1 MGKKLVD
8 TLFLKALMQAFAEEQ
23 EEKLTTV
30 LQQSGLTA
38 SVHIEIDVPDIDWEK
53 IKNFGEDIKNS

>member
-1 MGKKLVD
+1 MDKKLVD

-38 SVHIEIDVPDIDWEK
+38 SVHIEIDVLDIDWEK